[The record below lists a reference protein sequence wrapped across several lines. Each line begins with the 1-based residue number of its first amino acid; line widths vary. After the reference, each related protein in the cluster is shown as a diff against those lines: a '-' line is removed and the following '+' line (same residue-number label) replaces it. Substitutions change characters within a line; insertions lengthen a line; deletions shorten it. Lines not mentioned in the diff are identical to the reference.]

1 MFLSVLGILLC
12 LLLKVSN
19 EKYYLSNKIL
29 TIQDNY
35 SDRDFFSILAQ
46 AESLSD
52 SILAMSSN
60 NSTYNLK
67 LDILNMIKFDLDS
80 AKRSLKILNLKHKQ
94 DKRSPLL
101 NLGIISNFVGLASY
115 DEMENL
121 RKKLSSIENN
131 KKNLALETRKNLL
144 FMHKELES
152 ISKIIFENRN
162 IGKKES
168 FTMLKLWHLQM
179 VVSQILSQIKS
190 LEHALSLV
198 KVGIPP
204 IDLINS
210 HEISEIV
217 NSVKGVTETALL
229 NVSSLPELL
238 PFSGLIELNLHEDSY
253 TLNIDIPLIKEESTC
268 VLLGT
273 DSNYKTLNCPKNR
286 FAKVHKDDC
295 KEIYT
300 GEFFCDSRPCL
311 YKNNISCTMVSKNT
325 YVVKNTT
332 VELCVLIKHTGSSIS
347 HSIVHFNDEY
357 EVISLPDNNELNCES
372 FYIGPHINSLIS
384 NTHQHLNWIK
394 LVNLSNTVNF
404 TVNNVEKARLLEL
417 HEKFSLKINVTS
429 SDNWLSQID
438 SNTVDILS
446 LLQTPIVLFI
456 IICLLLL
463 YAFRKKICKNKT
475 SNPHLPNTSRSWE
488 GGTDG
493 Q

>member
-1 MFLSVLGILLC
+1 MLLSVLGILLC

-121 RKKLSSIENN
+121 SKKLSSIENN

-168 FTMLKLWHLQM
+168 FTILKLWHLQM

-253 TLNIDIPLIKEESTC
+253 TLNIDIPLIKEESTY

-300 GEFFCDSRPCL
+300 GEFKAL
-311 YKNNISCTMVSKNT
+311 
-325 YVVKNTT
+325 
-332 VELCVLIKHTGSSIS
+332 SI
-347 HSIVHFNDEY
+347 
-357 EVISLPDNNELNCES
+357 
-372 FYIGPHINSLIS
+372 
-384 NTHQHLNWIK
+384 QK
-394 LVNLSNTVNF
+394 
-404 TVNNVEKARLLEL
+404 
-417 HEKFSLKINVTS
+417 
-429 SDNWLSQID
+429 
-438 SNTVDILS
+438 
-446 LLQTPIVLFI
+446 
-456 IICLLLL
+456 
-463 YAFRKKICKNKT
+463 
-475 SNPHLPNTSRSWE
+475 
-488 GGTDG
+488 
-493 Q
+493 